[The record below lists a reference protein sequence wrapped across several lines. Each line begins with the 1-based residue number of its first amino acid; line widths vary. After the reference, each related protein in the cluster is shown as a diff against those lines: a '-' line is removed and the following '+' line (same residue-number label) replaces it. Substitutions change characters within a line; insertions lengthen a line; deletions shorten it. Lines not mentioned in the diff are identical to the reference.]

1 MTILPPPEESPS
13 AGRSNSEGLSI
24 EIYLFHCGHGDT
36 ILVRLPNDCWGMI
49 DCYLPEQYGIR
60 KEFFRFIEKKKV
72 KTSDFIFQTHPH
84 RDHYHGMQAV
94 IEHFLRRGQKIK
106 CYIDTGLNAER
117 ARALL
122 QGEPGAPTE
131 YGDLQDRLAEW
142 RDAGY
147 LVEWGE
153 LAARVLSVVPDG
165 YEDQIEFVPIGPD
178 PGEKRR
184 IMEIDL
190 RRLGINPKTRPEA
203 NELSLVIVLAVK
215 MIDRTLNVLLSADA
229 GLDSLV
235 WALDYWR
242 QRARRMGRD
251 AELDAIKIPHH
262 GSIKSHVPDLCLMK
276 RPGTRGE
283 TAAVSAGIRRVLPD
297 REVLRDYL
305 ANGWNVMATT
315 KKGGSSETSL
325 PMMLAD
331 RGAPDEGDRVRHTIR
346 LSWSPASGLSAEPA
360 AAKVIMGDLTQ
371 YETALARESKAG
383 PNS

>member
-24 EIYLFHCGHGDT
+24 EIYFFHCGHGDT
-36 ILVRLPNDCWGMI
+36 ILVRLPNDRWGMI

-60 KEFFRFIEKKKV
+60 KEFFRFIEEKKV
-72 KTSDFIFQTHPH
+72 KTFDFIFQTHPH

-106 CYIDTGLNAER
+106 YYIDTGLNAER

-122 QGEPGAPTE
+122 QGEPGVPTE
-131 YGDLQDRLAEW
+131 YGDLQNRLAEW

-153 LAARVLSVVPDG
+153 LAARFLSVVPDG

-178 PGEKRR
+178 PGKKRR

-203 NELSLVIVLAVK
+203 NELSLVVVLAVK

-242 QRARRMGRD
+242 QRARRMGATLSSMRSRS
-251 AELDAIKIPHH
+251 LTTVR
-262 GSIKSHVPDLCLMK
+262 SSLMY
-276 RPGTRGE
+276 PT
-283 TAAVSAGIRRVLPD
+283 SAL
-297 REVLRDYL
+297 
-305 ANGWNVMATT
+305 
-315 KKGGSSETSL
+315 
-325 PMMLAD
+325 
-331 RGAPDEGDRVRHTIR
+331 
-346 LSWSPASGLSAEPA
+346 
-360 AAKVIMGDLTQ
+360 
-371 YETALARESKAG
+371 
-383 PNS
+383 

>member
-1 MTILPPPEESPS
+1 
-13 AGRSNSEGLSI
+13 
-24 EIYLFHCGHGDT
+24 
-36 ILVRLPNDCWGMI
+36 MI

-60 KEFFRFIEKKKV
+60 KEF
-72 KTSDFIFQTHPH
+72 
-84 RDHYHGMQAV
+84 
-94 IEHFLRRGQKIK
+94 
-106 CYIDTGLNAER
+106 
-117 ARALL
+117 
-122 QGEPGAPTE
+122 
-131 YGDLQDRLAEW
+131 EW

-153 LAARVLSVVPDG
+153 LAARFLSVVPDG

-178 PGEKRR
+178 PGKKRR

-203 NELSLVIVLAVK
+203 NELSLVVVLAVK

-242 QRARRMGRD
+242 QLARRLGRD

-276 RPGTRGE
+276 RPGTGGE

-315 KKGGSSETSL
+315 TKGGTSETSL

-331 RGAPDEGDRVRHTIR
+331 RGAADEGDIVRHTIR

-371 YETALARESKAG
+371 YETALARESNAG